1 MSLQDSLK
9 LGRVIKKENRE
20 REDLL
25 KNKLQNERIYLNKY
39 LKACFIGSQGEQI
52 YSFQSKTPFQ
62 NEDKNLK
69 VYRIYNIKQSK
80 ELRHTVIFLTHFCPK
95 DSSTFS

>member
-20 REDLL
+20 REDPL

-52 YSFQSKTPFQ
+52 HSF
-62 NEDKNLK
+62 
-69 VYRIYNIKQSK
+69 
-80 ELRHTVIFLTHFCPK
+80 
-95 DSSTFS
+95 